1 MNNSPNKL
9 KAVFISALVMTL
21 LSITPILSLINLF
34 CCAGVIIGG
43 FAGAYF
49 YNNDLKK
56 VNGFIEYKDGVM
68 IGILSGI
75 VTAVIYT
82 GVLLLY
88 QLYSETNLFIE
99 MTTELEKLGVQL
111 SPEFYK
117 GMDYFNDEINQYG
130 FSPTLTIVS
139 LFIYMIIY
147 PLFGAIGGL
156 LAVSLFKRIQP
167 TQTL

>member
-9 KAVFISALVMTL
+9 KPVFISALIMTL
-21 LSITPILSLINLF
+21 LSVTPIVSLINLF

-43 FAGAYF
+43 FVGAYV
-49 YNNDLKK
+49 YNNDLRKS
-56 VNGFIEYKDGVM
+56 NGLIQYKDGVM

-75 VTAVIYT
+75 ITAIIYT

-88 QLYSETNLFIE
+88 QLYSDTNMFIE
-99 MTTELEKLGVQL
+99 MSTELEKLGIQL
-111 SPEFYK
+111 SPEFYN
-117 GMDYFNDEINQYG
+117 GIDYFNDEVNQFG

-139 LFIYMIIY
+139 LVIYIIIY

-156 LAVSLFKRIQP
+156 LAVSIFKKRQP
-167 TQTL
+167 TQTN